1 MCNSSSPSTG
11 FYSLIWLLVILCS
24 VEKENRY
31 RFRSLASSLALNG
44 GGRIFS
50 PRPLPYFPCLL
61 SCLVTSHLLRDSLCI
76 ALQTEKIMDLINWS
90 LNAIDTIFS
99 TRSLGSGEPDCPD
112 GTFAAGYTMDAW
124 KGWRIV
130 CLAALSVEDIEDIY
144 LFGTMITGLLLIG
157 LGFALGYR
165 RIQKTGTAVQSL
177 TRLPVMIEAVGRAV
191 SIETE
196 TINRN
201 MDSIME
207 KLTALHRRSEWTK
220 RVAVEL
226 ECGYSPQD

>member
-1 MCNSSSPSTG
+1 M
-11 FYSLIWLLVILCS
+11 
-24 VEKENRY
+24 
-31 RFRSLASSLALNG
+31 ALNG
-44 GGRIFS
+44 GGRIFFS
-50 PRPLPYFPCLL
+50 PSSPLFSLLALL
-61 SCLVTSHLLRDSLCI
+61 SCHVLSIERLSLHCSS
-76 ALQTEKIMDLINWS
+76 KIMDLINWS

-124 KGWRIV
+124 ERWRIV

-157 LGFALGYR
+157 VGFALGYR

-207 KLTALHRRSEWTK
+207 KLTALQRKIDGIGDQNGQRE
-220 RVAVEL
+220 
-226 ECGYSPQD
+226 

>member
-1 MCNSSSPSTG
+1 M
-11 FYSLIWLLVILCS
+11 
-24 VEKENRY
+24 
-31 RFRSLASSLALNG
+31 ALNG
-44 GGRIFS
+44 AGRIFHS
-50 PRPLPYFPCLL
+50 PSSPLFSLLALL
-61 SCLVTSHLLRDSLCI
+61 SRLFSSIERLSLHWKC
-76 ALQTEKIMDLINWS
+76 MDLINSS

-112 GTFAAGYTMDAW
+112 GTSAAGYTMDAW
-124 KGWRIV
+124 ERWRIV

-177 TRLPVMIEAVGRAV
+177 TRLPVMSEAVGRAV

-207 KLTALHRRSEWTK
+207 KLTALQRKIDGVGDQNGQRE
-220 RVAVEL
+220 
-226 ECGYSPQD
+226 

>member
-1 MCNSSSPSTG
+1 M
-11 FYSLIWLLVILCS
+11 FLVRRTRVDGLV
-24 VEKENRY
+24 VE
-31 RFRSLASSLALNG
+31 LHVHAAWASSLALNG
-44 GGRIFS
+44 GGHIFFS
-50 PRPLPYFPCLL
+50 PRPLPYFSLLALL
-61 SCLVTSHLLRDSLCI
+61 SVSSHLLRDSLCI

-124 KGWRIV
+124 EGWRIA

-207 KLTALHRRSEWTK
+207 KLTALQRKIDIGDQNGQRE
-220 RVAVEL
+220 
-226 ECGYSPQD
+226 

>member
-1 MCNSSSPSTG
+1 
-11 FYSLIWLLVILCS
+11 
-24 VEKENRY
+24 
-31 RFRSLASSLALNG
+31 
-44 GGRIFS
+44 
-50 PRPLPYFPCLL
+50 
-61 SCLVTSHLLRDSLCI
+61 
-76 ALQTEKIMDLINWS
+76 MDLINWS

-99 TRSLGSGEPDCPD
+99 TRSLGSGEPD

-124 KGWRIV
+124 KRWSIV

-144 LFGTMITGLLLIG
+144 LFGTMITGLLLI
-157 LGFALGYR
+157 GFALGYR

-207 KLTALHRRSEWTK
+207 KLTALQRKIDGIGDQNGQRE
-220 RVAVEL
+220 
-226 ECGYSPQD
+226 

>member
-1 MCNSSSPSTG
+1 MWS
-11 FYSLIWLLVILCS
+11 F
-24 VEKENRY
+24 
-31 RFRSLASSLALNG
+31 SSLALNG
-44 GGRIFS
+44 GGRIFFTPC
-50 PRPLPYFPCLL
+50 PRPYFPCLL
-61 SCLVTSHLLRDSLCI
+61 SCLVSSIERLSLHGSPNW
-76 ALQTEKIMDLINWS
+76 KIMDLINWS

-99 TRSLGSGEPDCPD
+99 TRSLGSGEPDFPD

-124 KGWRIV
+124 ERWRIV
-130 CLAALSVEDIEDIY
+130 CLAALSVEDIEDIF
-144 LFGTMITGLLLIG
+144 LFGTMITGILLIG

-201 MDSIME
+201 MDSILE
-207 KLTALHRRSEWTK
+207 KLTALQRKIDIGDQNGQRE
-220 RVAVEL
+220 
-226 ECGYSPQD
+226 

>member
-1 MCNSSSPSTG
+1 MYTHFQTRKCDLSKHA
-11 FYSLIWLLVILCS
+11 S
-24 VEKENRY
+24 VTFFFGTQR
-31 RFRSLASSLALNG
+31 RRSH
-44 GGRIFS
+44 FFP

-76 ALQTEKIMDLINWS
+76 ALQTEKNYGFDQLVSQRNWHH
-90 LNAIDTIFS
+90 LLDEK
-99 TRSLGSGEPDCPD
+99 L
-112 GTFAAGYTMDAW
+112 
-124 KGWRIV
+124 
-130 CLAALSVEDIEDIY
+130 EDIY

-207 KLTALHRRSEWTK
+207 KLTALQRKIDGIGDQKWTK

>member
-1 MCNSSSPSTG
+1 MSIKYFFLINITRILPTPNFWTEVYELSVASRCSSSASGCFFFGTQ
-11 FYSLIWLLVILCS
+11 
-24 VEKENRY
+24 R
-31 RFRSLASSLALNG
+31 RRSH
-44 GGRIFS
+44 FFP

-61 SCLVTSHLLRDSLCI
+61 SCIVTSHLLRDSLCI
-76 ALQTEKIMDLINWS
+76 ALQTEKLWIWS
-90 LNAIDTIFS
+90 TGLS
-99 TRSLGSGEPDCPD
+99 TQLTPSSRRE
-112 GTFAAGYTMDAW
+112 A
-124 KGWRIV
+124 
-130 CLAALSVEDIEDIY
+130 EDIY

-207 KLTALHRRSEWTK
+207 KLTALQRKIYGIGDQNGQRE
-220 RVAVEL
+220 
-226 ECGYSPQD
+226 